1 MLKIKV
7 LAKQVPDTAN
17 ITGNAMKDDGTV
29 NRAVLP
35 AVFNPEDL
43 NALELALSIKDKV
56 GDCEVSVIS
65 MGPPKAV
72 DVLKHSLFMGADKVH
87 LISDRT
93 YAGADTLATS
103 YVLSEAIKMLGGA
116 DIVLAGR
123 QAIDGDTAQVGP
135 QVAAKLDM
143 NQITYVSN
151 IREITDSY
159 AVVERDGEYQTEV
172 IKTSFPLLMTVTSSV
187 NSPRYPN
194 AAKML
199 RYMKSD
205 IASAIPAEKL
215 ENMDKA
221 GKVIPLITNED
232 LKLESERC
240 GLKGSPTKVHNIKSI
255 TLTGGDLKL
264 YDNEN
269 EGIRSLIRDVMK
281 DYVEVE

>member
-17 ITGNAMKDDGTV
+17 ITGNAMKEDGTV

-35 AVFNPEDL
+35 TVFNPEDL
-43 NALELALSIKDKV
+43 NALEVALSIKDYL

-65 MGPPKAV
+65 MGPAKAV

-87 LISDRT
+87 LISDKK

-103 YVLSEAIKMLGGA
+103 YVLSEAIKLLGGA

-135 QVAAKLDM
+135 QVAEKLDM
-143 NQITYVSN
+143 NQITYVSG
-151 IREITDSY
+151 IREITPDHVI
-159 AVVERDGEYQTEV
+159 AERDGEYQTEI
-172 IKTSFPLLMTVTSSV
+172 IKASFPLLMTVTSAV
-187 NSPRYPN
+187 NTPRYPN
-194 AAKML
+194 ASKML
-199 RYMKSD
+199 KHFKSD
-205 IASAIPAEKL
+205 IASSFAPEKL
-215 ENMDKA
+215 EDA
-221 GKVIPLITNED
+221 VRSGRVIPLITNEE
-232 LKLESERC
+232 LKLDDSRC

-255 TLTGGDLKL
+255 TLTGGDLKF
-264 YDNEN
+264 YGNEN
-269 EGIRSLIRDVMK
+269 EGIKSLIRDIMK